1 VLRCCWR
8 QEEPL
13 LGRILSITRTYSH
26 VDNTAPTGN
35 ISRALASALALG
47 LFPAYG
53 VQLLSALCRADLFH
67 RPAASIRVRQCCAQS
82 WSLRSSGSGWD
93 EGADSGRD
101 DETTECV
108 SSSCGLI
115 PVVAGICAGNGQFRD
130 RFSQFRQQFAR
141 LSGRLAS
148 IDKTPE
154 DVLLLENR
162 QFGFGKRE
170 EIEDRLIVG
179 AHRP

>member
-1 VLRCCWR
+1 MLS
-8 QEEPL
+8 
-13 LGRILSITRTYSH
+13 LG
-26 VDNTAPTGN
+26 P
-35 ISRALASALALG
+35 
-47 LFPAYG
+47 
-53 VQLLSALCRADLFH
+53 
-67 RPAASIRVRQCCAQS
+67 
-82 WSLRSSGSGWD
+82 LRSSRSGWD

-101 DETTECV
+101 DETTESV

-141 LSGRLAS
+141 LAGRLAS

-179 AHRP
+179 AHSP